1 MRHRQLRLKDL
12 PKIPMWRL
20 ERDSNPRPF
29 RRRATNLISHSL
41 LNLSLSTGNFPL
53 AFKHS
58 LITPILKKANL
69 YKENLSNYRPI
80 SNLSFLSKLT
90 ERIVIARLN
99 DYLSSNSLLNPHQSG
114 FTKHHSTETLL
125 VSLYNKLV
133 SAVSHQQLSC
143 LCLLDISAA
152 FDTIDH
158 NILIQ
163 RLSSRFGVSGTALL
177 WFQSYLS
184 TRSFSVKACSHSS
197 QPLPLS
203 CDVPQGSVL
212 GPLLF
217 ILYTTQLSHLI
228 KSSSVDHHLYAD
240 DTQLFI
246 SFP

>member
-1 MRHRQLRLKDL
+1 MLIRSYSHLSAKRLCICSPSCNHPNYQSLTLYWQLPIGFRALARH
-12 PKIPMWRL
+12 
-20 ERDSNPRPF
+20 S
-29 RRRATNLISHSL
+29 SS
-41 LNLSLSTGNFPL
+41 
-53 AFKHS
+53 
-58 LITPILKKANL
+58 KKANID
-69 YKENLSNYRPI
+69 KENLSNYRPI

-90 ERIVIARLN
+90 ERIVRARLN

-143 LCLLDISAA
+143 LCLLDISDA

-158 NILIQ
+158 NILLQ
-163 RLSSRFGVSGTALL
+163 RLSSWFGVSGTALL

-203 CDVPQGSVL
+203 RGVPPGSVL
-212 GPLLF
+212 DPLLF
-217 ILYTTQLSHLI
+217 ILYTTPLSHLI

-240 DTQLFI
+240 DTQLF
-246 SFP
+246 